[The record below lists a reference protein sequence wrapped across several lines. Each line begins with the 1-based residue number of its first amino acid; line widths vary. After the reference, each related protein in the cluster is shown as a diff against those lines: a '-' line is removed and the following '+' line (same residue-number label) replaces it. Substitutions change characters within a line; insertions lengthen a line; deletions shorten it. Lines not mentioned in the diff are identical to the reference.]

1 MLPDATRTAQSSM
14 HRGSRTRCI
23 PLASVMGI
31 EPIGRWVW
39 RPDRPPGRTLY
50 DSFLGYQLGEP
61 DPGADGRPLL
71 TRSQRFRGR
80 TNPDRLYFRTRLLL
94 ALKRSCSLSTAG
106 SGLPGGLSQL
116 LQLALVSLAG
126 TGRLEGGLVFLA
138 CPRHEG
144 FHPLPAAVA
153 ARRKELTPLS
163 NHAFVRSMIKTR
175 RHLRRLVGS

>member
-1 MLPDATRTAQSSM
+1 MTRHCVISVDVAGVEPAATAGCRS
-14 HRGSRTRCI
+14 GPI
-23 PLASVMGI
+23 PTHPVILFRI
-31 EPIGRWVW
+31 TGRRI
-39 RPDRPPGRTLY
+39 RPRV
-50 DSFLGYQLGEP
+50 
-61 DPGADGRPLL
+61 DGCPLL

-144 FHPLPAAVA
+144 FHSLPAAVA
-153 ARRKELTPLS
+153 AIEKS
-163 NHAFVRSMIKTR
+163 
-175 RHLRRLVGS
+175 